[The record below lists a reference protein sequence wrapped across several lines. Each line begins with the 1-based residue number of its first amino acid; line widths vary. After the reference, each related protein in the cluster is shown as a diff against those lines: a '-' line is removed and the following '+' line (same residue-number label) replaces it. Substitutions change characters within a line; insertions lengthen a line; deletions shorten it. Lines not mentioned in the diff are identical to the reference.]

1 MILTTIHSIDR
12 LNDLKKAGADA
23 VIIGVQDLSIRSL
36 QYAPFE
42 QIPKWKQACDSA
54 GLKLYIN
61 ALKLCMDEDLE
72 NVRKLLEIC
81 QEQEIDGVYFADE
94 GILYEAKQRQLE
106 HLLIYQPETLITN
119 HLDVQFYLKQ
129 GIQAVSLA
137 HELSLDEI
145 GNMAVPGAEVLL
157 SGYYSLLYSRRPLVS
172 NYFDFMHKDV
182 DVNGRRFDLI
192 EQTRTDRMP
201 IVQDETGTH
210 IFSEVPIASFQEFE
224 QLKQMGI
231 QRFRIDSMFFDDD
244 WTVQTL
250 KAYTQHAR
258 PTAGSDQWYYQKSGK
273 TKEDVS

>member
-145 GNMAVPGAEVLL
+145 GKMAVPGAEVLL

-231 QRFRIDSMFFDDD
+231 QRFRIDSMFFDDG

-250 KAYTQHAR
+250 KAYTQHGR